1 MKEKPA
7 VRANRITGQQKRNN
21 ITRYEKRVT
30 NSSEPEV
37 GTYDWV
43 WSERRRARSC
53 EISGVR
59 VTYWQGIRVSET
71 AERTICLR
79 LLSHHIGSWR
89 GGRGG
94 PLRPGGLGAPRRI
107 PSTPHVI
114 GIPLAPANFA
124 KTIAIIFIISRDI
137 NNREAGE
144 TCFVFTSL
152 PRQTLDPEIYLIR
165 WWSSRL
171 FCCGFLCVD
180 CQPSFDWWKRGPV
193 CESLTLLRK
202 IIYVDD
208 KLLTPSVHRNFNMNV
223 LITFGASLTI

>member
-30 NSSEPEV
+30 HQNRKWVRMIGCDPSGDVPGVVRLAAWGSRTDKVSGYQRLQRERSA
-37 GTYDWV
+37 YDSWV
-43 WSERRRARSC
+43 IISARW
-53 EISGVR
+53 G
-59 VTYWQGIRVSET
+59 GG
-71 AERTICLR
+71 
-79 LLSHHIGSWR
+79 GS
-89 GGRGG
+89 G

-223 LITFGASLTI
+223 LIMASLFGAS